1 MRSVETNISPL
12 IPSLFPEVYQDEGPN
27 LVAFVKA
34 YYEWLEQNHQLIT
47 LQDSTNFNVGDTV
60 TQNTVT
66 GTIIGKLDE
75 EFIILVDGLNTL
87 NCLTVCSS
95 ISPIT
100 SSSGGTT
107 FILAGGRTK
116 RLGALFFAR
125 NLPALRDIDSTIDN
139 FVLSFK
145 EKYLKNIEFDTATNQ
160 RLLVKNSLDLYR
172 SKGTE
177 RSIDLFFKLVYG
189 VDSSVYYPGED
200 IFRLSAG
207 EWIKPRYLEITG
219 TPRAIELVGKQITG
233 VTSGATAFV
242 EKYIKRRIKGD
253 YVHILYVS
261 ATSGN
266 FINREL
272 LISDS
277 IYSDTPK
284 LLGSLNRVEII
295 TRSSDFS
302 AGDTVRFNSS
312 SGDEG
317 LARVEAVSDTTGL
330 VDFIYVDGG
339 WGYTESNNPAYTANE
354 LAKRTQ
360 SIVSEKVLS
369 LANVS
374 TSNTLAAITVSA
386 GGSGYSNSDTISISN
401 PFATATARPIT
412 NSSGGIVA
420 VTILNNAAGF
430 KVNNPTAVITT
441 SGGTSANLVAITQAQ
456 STYFQYFEG
465 FKQPR
470 KTTSYINAAN
480 SSLFTIGSPVHF
492 GNSTVTNASG
502 VILSNVIGNTSSGTL
517 SVSVSNG
524 TISATNNVFLTSNT
538 SITANLVSVVNADA
552 NSAVMGLP
560 IACGLS
566 LGSISGTIDRLD
578 EVYQVVNNREVAT
591 GIVNSF
597 TVAGATGTVALTD
610 ITGVFTP
617 NVSLLFRNK
626 ATTANIT
633 DISLTVGVYNVTG
646 TMSNTASGYAL
657 TGTTYTTANVVSV
670 SRGAGASFRV
680 RTIGDAETIFIN
692 SDLLRANNS
701 GYVAANS
708 TSVANQSFM
717 SLPIN
722 NFAYGFAKN
731 PQGNSSS
738 IIYSC
743 LLYDSF
749 QIGSIESLGSIN
761 PGADYNAD
769 PYVLAYQP
777 YIAGFDKKDYVIT
790 IALQPPSTGF
800 FAGEFIEQSNTT
812 QQYYALVVSD
822 ETGYQ
827 LGEQV
832 YQGTSATSGL
842 IHSITPSS
850 NTIIVKEV
858 TGTFAANSTPL
869 SSYIAPGLNALITST
884 TLQEVTSTA
893 KAIVKPQSNTSVLN
907 AKRVSF
913 NDLFTVG
920 STIRGTLSN
929 STATIVS
936 VEEAP
941 NSLPIGLNAKIS
953 ANVITASGSITSLE
967 VIDSGIGYSNG
978 AIIQY
983 TSEDGL
989 RAGKAKIVVDG
1000 LGTGSGYFKST
1011 KGFISSDKYIH
1022 DGDYY
1027 SEYSYEVITRIPLN
1041 KYADM
1046 FKKVMHTA
1054 GTKFFGSVL
1063 LQNNESA
1070 IANVVESSITQAN
1083 TG

>member
-1 MRSVETNISPL
+1 M
-12 IPSLFPEVYQDEGPN
+12 YQDEGPN

-47 LQDSTNFNVGDTV
+47 LQDSTNFNIGDTV

-66 GTIIGKLDE
+66 GTIIGKLEE
-75 EFIILVDGLNTL
+75 EFIVLVDGLNTL

-100 SSSGGTT
+100 SSSGGDT

-145 EKYLKNIEFDTATNQ
+145 EKYLKNIEFDTATNK

-200 IFRLSAG
+200 IFRLSDG
-207 EWIKPRYLEITG
+207 EWIRPRYLEING
-219 TPRAIELVGKQITG
+219 TPRAIDLVGKQITG

-242 EKYIKRRIKGD
+242 EKYIKRRIKD
-253 YVHILYVS
+253 SYVHILYVS
-261 ATSGN
+261 ATSGA
-266 FINREL
+266 FINSEL
-272 LISDS
+272 LISD
-277 IYSDTPK
+277 IIHPDTPK

-295 TRSSDFS
+295 TRSNDFS
-302 AGDTVRFNSS
+302 IGDTVQFNGT

-317 LARVEAVSDTTGL
+317 LARVEGVSNVTGL
-330 VDFIYVDGG
+330 VDFIFVDGG
-339 WGYTESNNPAYTANE
+339 WGYTESNDPAYTPSE

-360 SIVSEKVLS
+360 SIVSEKVLT
-369 LANVS
+369 LANVV
-374 TSNTLAAITVSA
+374 TSNTLASITVTA
-386 GGSGYSNSDTISISN
+386 GGSGYTSNDVITVSN
-401 PFATATARPIT
+401 EFATATARPIT
-412 NSSGGIVA
+412 NATGGIIA
-420 VTILNNAAGF
+420 VTILNNVAGF
-430 KVNNPTAVITT
+430 KANTATVVISNTI
-441 SGGTSANLVAITQAQ
+441 GTSATLVATTQAQ
-456 STYFQYFEG
+456 STYFRYFES
-465 FKQPR
+465 FNQPR
-470 KTTSYINAAN
+470 KTTSYTDAAN
-480 SSLFTIGSPVHF
+480 SSLFTIGLPVHF
-492 GNSTVTNASG
+492 GNSTVTDAYG
-502 VILSNVIGNTSSGTL
+502 VILSNDIVSSSNGTL

-524 TISATNNVFLTSNT
+524 TISATNKVFVTSNT
-538 SITANLVSVVNADA
+538 SITANLISVVNDDA
-552 NSAVMGLP
+552 NSSVMGQP
-560 IACGLS
+560 IECGLS

-578 EVYQVVNNREVAT
+578 EVYQVVNNREVAN
-591 GIVNSF
+591 GIVSSSAI
-597 TVAGATGTVALTD
+597 AGAVGSISVTD
-610 ITGVFTP
+610 ISGVFTP
-617 NVSLLFRNK
+617 TTPLLFRDK

-646 TMSNTASGYAL
+646 TMSNTANGYAI
-657 TGTTYTTANVVSV
+657 TNTSYTTANVVAV
-670 SRGAGASFRV
+670 SRGTGASFKV
-680 RTIGDAETIFIN
+680 RTIGDTETIFIN
-692 SDLLRANNS
+692 SDLLGANNI
-701 GYVAANS
+701 GYTAANS
-708 TSVANQSFM
+708 TPVANQSFM

-722 NFAYGFAKN
+722 NFGYGFQKS
-731 PQGNSSS
+731 PQGNSAS
-738 IIYSC
+738 IIFSC
-743 LLYDSF
+743 LNFDSF
-749 QIGSIESLGSIN
+749 EIGSIGSLGSIN
-761 PGADYNAD
+761 PGTDYNAD

-777 YIAGFDKKDYVIT
+777 YISGFNKKDYVIT
-790 IALQPPSTGF
+790 VSSVSSDFLS
-800 FAGEFIEQSNTT
+800 GEFIEQSNTT
-812 QQYYALVVSD
+812 QQYYSLVVTD

-832 YQGTSATSGL
+832 YQGTNATSAV
-842 IHSITPSS
+842 IHSITPST
-850 NTIIVKEV
+850 NTIIIKEV

-869 SSYIAPGLNALITST
+869 SSYITPALSALITSS
-884 TLQEVTSTA
+884 TLQQVTSTA
-893 KAIVKPQSNTSVLN
+893 RAIVKSQSNTTVIN
-907 AKRVSF
+907 AKRVNF
-913 NDLFTVG
+913 NTLFTVG
-920 STIRGTLSN
+920 ATITGKSSG

-936 VEEAP
+936 VEEEP
-941 NSLPIGLNAKIS
+941 DSLPIGLNANIS
-953 ANVITASGSITSLE
+953 ANVITATGSITSLQ

-978 AIIQY
+978 NIVQY

-989 RAGKAKIVVDG
+989 RAGEAKLIIDG

-1027 SEYSYEVITRIPLN
+1027 SEYSYEVITRIPLD

-1063 LQNNESA
+1063 IQTNESA
-1070 IANVVESSITQAN
+1070 IADVVESSITQAN